1 MLVRIDSD
9 RFGLPRIGSDRFG
22 LTAQS
27 ANAETF
33 QWENAGKHGE
43 MREIVGNGAVME
55 YRSDVREYSWEGSP
69 RTPFLAATPATPLQ
83 PA

>member
-1 MLVRIDSD
+1 MYTN
-9 RFGLPRIGSDRFG
+9 RFG

-27 ANAETF
+27 ASAETF

-55 YRSDVREYSWEGSP
+55 YRSDVGEYSWEGSP
-69 RTPFLAATPATPLQ
+69 ADPVFSRYTRYAATTRMNIDDF
-83 PA
+83 